1 MNFEE
6 LKNVIDA
13 GGVAVIP
20 TDTVYGIIADATNE
34 EAIKKI
40 YKIKRRDYSKPLI
53 IMVSSIEMLLRYVD
67 NVSLMEK
74 EIINKY
80 WPGKLTILFKKN
92 NKLSSFINNGGE
104 YVGIRLPDNEDI
116 IKLINMLEKPLVSTS
131 ANISEK
137 DTVVSVDL
145 LEEELA
151 NNIDYIYDGGVL
163 SDVPSTIIKVDNN
176 RINFLRKGDIAE
188 QIERDFI
195 E

>member
-116 IKLINMLEKPLVSTS
+116 IKLINML
-131 ANISEK
+131 
-137 DTVVSVDL
+137 
-145 LEEELA
+145 
-151 NNIDYIYDGGVL
+151 
-163 SDVPSTIIKVDNN
+163 
-176 RINFLRKGDIAE
+176 
-188 QIERDFI
+188 
-195 E
+195 